1 MTKKKIKIREEDKL
15 IKEIELDTESIL
27 SDIRNI
33 LENEIKFDFIFLN
46 EDGKEEIKKEDESVK
61 TLDDILDGKNLYL
74 KKEIFK
80 RTMLGEKVE
89 PKNGLDF
96 YVFPQEELTYTEE
109 QRSINIMVIGE
120 TGVGK
125 STWLH
130 CFLNYLQGIQIEEK
144 NRYYL
149 FDEKKLQEEY
159 NRTHPEKQK
168 SSGASVTDKPAI
180 YNIKPTKVSKD
191 PIRLIDTAG
200 FGDTRGEEYDKK
212 ITDDIKELF
221 TKKIDYL
228 NAVCIIFKAT
238 ETRAHDRAKQIL
250 DKLFL
255 LFEKGIKDNII
266 IIFTFV
272 DDFDNVENLPAFKTL
287 NDEKSPFRNIL
298 GPIENL
304 PHFEFNNLAYSTNNV
319 KQFSIVFDKCRT
331 NFDKLIKKAFNLKR
345 FSLEDTKKVLED
357 RSLITGSIKLICS
370 EMIKVINKITI
381 LMQKRDDKNEKKEK
395 LKSLEKSENIIVE
408 KPVVEKIPHEESY
421 IEHLSSGWYV
431 LYCNSCNKVCHD
443 DCKGPEEGYHSD
455 EYGCKMITIVK
466 AICKMCGCHYKQHS
480 FHDYIEKTRIVEK
493 EEIKIIQVEDP
504 EKKASEEKKKEQ
516 REKIKN
522 QLSENEK
529 EIKNLE
535 DEVNKTLKISLEEI
549 KEIASK
555 ENQLNEIALKKYENY
570 GFSKKI
576 LDESFQEIKNEQT
589 KNEVHN
595 EIIECSNKI
604 NKVFNN
610 TFSRIDSISSDE
622 DIIKEMKDELFKKKK
637 I

>member
-1 MTKKKIKIREEDKL
+1 MTKKKIKIHEGDKV
-15 IKEIELDTESIL
+15 IKEIELDKESIL

-46 EDGKEEIKKEDESVK
+46 EDEKEIKKEDESVK

-80 RTMLGEKVE
+80 RTMLGEKVQT
-89 PKNGLDF
+89 KNGLDF

-159 NRTHPEKQK
+159 NRTHPGEQK

-200 FGDTRGEEYDKK
+200 FGDTRGETYDKK
-212 ITDDIKELF
+212 ITDDIRELF
-221 TKKIDYL
+221 TNQIDYL

-272 DDFDNVENLPAFKTL
+272 DDFDNVKNLTAFKTL

-304 PHFEFNNLAYSTNNV
+304 PHFEFNKSAYYTANLNKSYEYN
-319 KQFSIVFDKCRT
+319 KCQT
-331 NFDKLIKKAFNLKR
+331 NFDNLLKYAFDLKR
-345 FSLEDTKKVLED
+345 FSLKDTAKLLED
-357 RSLITGSIKLICS
+357 RRIISEYITDICKD
-370 EMIKVINKITI
+370 MTDVIQRIAM
-381 LMQKRDDKNEKKEK
+381 LMGKRNNQENDKKRLEELKESKNVFKEIEVPIQESREETYDD
-395 LKSLEKSENIIVE
+395 
-408 KPVVEKIPHEESY
+408 Y
-421 IEHLSSGWYV
+421 FSSGWYV
-431 LYCNSCNKVCHD
+431 LYCVHCSRICHRN
-443 DCKGPEEGYHSD
+443 CKGPKEGWHSD
-455 EYGCKMITIVK
+455 EYGCNMIYTVGGK
-466 AICKMCGCHYKQHS
+466 CKMCDCHYKSHS
-480 FHDYIEKTRIVEK
+480 FHNYETKTRIVYETK
-493 EEIKIIQVEDP
+493 KVKRTVIDP
-504 EKKASEEKKKEQ
+504 EKIATEELGMHKA
-516 REKIKN
+516 
-522 QLSENEK
+522 
-529 EIKNLE
+529 
-535 DEVNKTLKISLEEI
+535 
-549 KEIASK
+549 
-555 ENQLNEIALKKYENY
+555 
-570 GFSKKI
+570 
-576 LDESFQEIKNEQT
+576 ES
-589 KNEVHN
+589 
-595 EIIECSNKI
+595 
-604 NKVFNN
+604 
-610 TFSRIDSISSDE
+610 D
-622 DIIKEMKDELFKKKK
+622 DIIRVEMTGEKR
-637 I
+637 